1 MYWDQFLTQKKKYE
15 EVWAKLKNEFT
26 GDVRGFLDE
35 SYLVMAYQHRQM
47 DYSVADIVNIAITQP
62 VFIVKNPNSDEMLE
76 LAEEYNTVKDRNTEV
91 AKKILSRMHEIDAA
105 DIEIVKY
112 HVEMRFPTVAIQH
125 IQLIK
130 QSKYVD
136 QQLTDMR
143 TLSIRVILKEV

>member
-15 EVWAKLKNEFT
+15 DVWAKLKNEFT
-26 GDVRGFLDE
+26 DDVRGFLDE

-112 HVEMRFPTVAIQH
+112 RVEMRFPTVAIQH

>member
-15 EVWAKLKNEFT
+15 EVWAKLKNGFT
-26 GDVRGFLDE
+26 DDVRAFLDE
-35 SYLVMAYQHRQM
+35 SYLVMVYQHRQM

-76 LAEEYNTVKDRNTEV
+76 LAEEYNAVKDRNTAV
-91 AKKILSRMHEIDAA
+91 AKKIYSKMHEIDAT

-112 HVEMRFPTVAIQH
+112 RVEMRFPTVAIRH